1 MKIELR
7 AALLLFAIG
16 AVVGRFFESP
26 VACFVVGFCTA
37 LGLLLAFISFLPE
50 KVYDSLLYRRRAIAR
65 NKRS

>member
-16 AVVGRFFESP
+16 SVVGRFIESP
-26 VACFVVGFCTA
+26 VACFVVGMCTG
-37 LGLLLAFISFLPE
+37 LGLLLSFISFLPE
-50 KVYDSLLYRRRAIAR
+50 KTYESLLYRRLATVR